1 MFYHPRLTN
10 HGITPMTSA
19 PATLFPQTARLP
31 VSRMALAVALAL
43 PVLLS
48 TANALAEEEQEPALA
63 ELVVEPAKLDWVP
76 LRQVPEE
83 LRDRRCENCRGR
95 YIDPLAN
102 MADAPPPEDADIEA
116 NAASTQMR
124 GNEVFLE
131 GGVNV
136 SQGYRQL
143 SGDRATI
150 NRLDRSAVLEGN
162 IEVREPGVLMRGD
175 RAEVYAKTG
184 EALLENSQFVL
195 HDAHLRGTATGLA
208 RDAEGL
214 IHIENGGLSYCAP
227 GDSDWLLRADSMEL
241 DTEEGVGTAR
251 GAKFD
256 VAGIPIFYFPWLRF
270 PLDDRRRTG
279 FLWPDI
285 GSDTRG
291 GLDMS
296 VPVYFNLAP
305 NYDLLYSPR
314 YIDERGTNH
323 EVEARYMDRR
333 IGFWKA
339 GGAYLADDKRYKN
352 EVPEDRNY
360 DRWLANVDH
369 SGLFDQRWRTRV
381 DYSKASDANYVKD
394 LDTSSINNKR
404 ETALLQLGSVDY
416 LGDKWLVNLDVQ
428 QFQSLAD
435 DINDDYRKLPQLTAQ
450 YRGDRQPF
458 DIDPIGLV
466 QYSNFDTDENR
477 VTGERVYAEAGLT
490 YPMLWEFGF
499 LRPTAKYRYLTYDL
513 EPQGR
518 FTDENPSASS
528 ALVNLDGGLYFERSA
543 NVAGRGLLQTLEPR
557 VYYLYSEYDEQT
569 AQPDF
574 DSAELTFSY
583 NQLFRETRFS
593 GRDRLDDANQLSV
606 GLTTRF
612 ISEDDGRE
620 QFSASIG
627 QIFYFE
633 DREVRLNPVAPP
645 LDQSGSEIAGELSW
659 DPHERVNLRTN
670 LQYDPYSGD
679 MNAGNFFVNY
689 KPGDGAVY
697 NVGYSYRRP
706 LTVTSLQE
714 ATEQAH
720 FSAYVPMGRN
730 WSLFAAWN
738 YSVEAQ
744 ESVEDL
750 IGIEYD
756 TCCWKFRLLHLR
768 YFDTVPGQIPD
779 FTDPELERENS
790 TQFQIVLK
798 GMGGFGNRVEGLL
811 DDMIRGFEERE
822 L

>member
-1 MFYHPRLTN
+1 VPR
-10 HGITPMTSA
+10 
-19 PATLFPQTARLP
+19 
-31 VSRMALAVALAL
+31 
-43 PVLLS
+43 
-48 TANALAEEEQEPALA
+48 
-63 ELVVEPAKLDWVP
+63 
-76 LRQVPEE
+76 E

-95 YIDPLAN
+95 YIDPLAGSR
-102 MADAPPPEDADIEA
+102 DGPPPEEADIQA
-116 NAASTQMR
+116 NAASTELR
-124 GNEVFLE
+124 GDEVILE
-131 GGVNV
+131 GGVSV
-136 SQGYRQL
+136 SQGYREL
-143 SGDRATI
+143 RGDRATI
-150 NRLDRSAVLEGN
+150 NRVDRSAVLEGN
-162 IEVREPGVLMRGD
+162 IEVREPGVLMRGE
-175 RAEVYAKTG
+175 RAEIYAKSG
-184 EALLENSQFVL
+184 EAVLERSQFVL

-208 RDAEGL
+208 RDSEGL
-214 IHIENGGLSYCAP
+214 IHIEHGSLSYCAP
-227 GDSDWLLRADSMEL
+227 DDGDWLLRADKMEL
-241 DTEEGVGTAR
+241 DTEEGIGTAR

-256 VAGIPIFYFPWLRF
+256 VGGVPIFYFPWLRF

-291 GLDMS
+291 GLDVS
-296 VPVYFNLAP
+296 VPVYFNIAP

-323 EVEARYMDRR
+323 EVDARYMDRR
-333 IGFWKA
+333 IGSWQA
-339 GGAYLADDKRYKN
+339 GGAYLADDKRYSS
-352 EVPEDRNY
+352 EVPDDRNP
-360 DRWLANVDH
+360 DRWLATVNH
-369 SGLFDQRWRTRV
+369 NGLFDQRWRTRV

-435 DINDDYRKLPQLTAQ
+435 DINDDYKKLPQLTAQ
-450 YRGDRQPF
+450 YRGDREPF
-458 DIDPIGLV
+458 KLDPIGLV

-477 VTGERVYAEAGLT
+477 VTGERVYGEAGVT
-490 YPMLWEFGF
+490 YPMLWQFGF
-499 LRPTAKYRYLTYDL
+499 FRPTAKYRYLTYDL
-513 EPQGR
+513 ETQGI
-518 FTDENPSASS
+518 FTEETPSSGS
-528 ALVNLDGGLYFERSA
+528 ALVNLDGGLYFERSTEI
-543 NVAGRGLLQTLEPR
+543 AGRGLLQTLEPR
-557 VYYLYSEYDEQT
+557 AYYLYSEFDEQT
-569 AQPDF
+569 DQPDF

-593 GRDRLDDANQLSV
+593 GRDRLDDANQLSL
-606 GLTTRF
+606 GLTSRF
-612 ISEDDGRE
+612 ISEDTGRE

-633 DREVRLNPVAPP
+633 DREVRLSPIAPP
-645 LDQSGSEIAGELSW
+645 LDQSGSEVAGELTW
-659 DPHERVNLRTN
+659 DPNERVSLRSN

-679 MNAGNFFVNY
+679 MNAGNFSVNY
-689 KPGDGAVY
+689 KPGGGAVY

-706 LTVTSLQE
+706 LTLTTLQD

-720 FSAYVPMGRN
+720 FSAYIPMGRT
-730 WSLFAAWN
+730 WALFAAWN

-744 ESVEDL
+744 ESVEDMV
-750 IGIEYD
+750 GIEYD

-779 FTDPELERENS
+779 FRDPELEREYS

-811 DDMIRGFEERE
+811 EDMIRGFEERE

>member
-1 MFYHPRLTN
+1 MMP
-10 HGITPMTSA
+10 A
-19 PATLFPQTARLP
+19 PANRLHCPARTR
-31 VSRMALAVALAL
+31 VSRLALAVSLAL
-43 PVLLS
+43 LAAFSATPVS
-48 TANALAEEEQEPALA
+48 ADDPPEERVTEI
-63 ELVVEPAKLDWVP
+63 VIEPAKLDWVGI
-76 LRQVPEE
+76 RQVPRE

-95 YIDPLAN
+95 YIDPLAGSREG
-102 MADAPPPEDADIEA
+102 PPPEEADIKA
-116 NAASTQMR
+116 DAASTELR
-124 GNEVFLE
+124 GNEVILE
-131 GGVNV
+131 GGVTV
-136 SQGYRQL
+136 SQGYRKL
-143 SGDRATI
+143 RGDRATI
-150 NRLDRSAVLEGN
+150 NRVDRSAVLEGN
-162 IEVREPGVLMRGD
+162 IEVREPGVLLRGE
-175 RAEVYAKTG
+175 RAEIYASTG
-184 EALLENSQFVL
+184 EAILERSQFVL

-208 RDAEGL
+208 RDSEGL
-214 IHIENGGLSYCAP
+214 IHVENGSLSYCAP
-227 GDSDWLLRADSMEL
+227 DEGDWLLRADEMAL
-241 DTEEGVGTAR
+241 DTEEGIGTAR

-256 VAGIPIFYFPWLRF
+256 VAGVPVFYFPWLRF

-291 GLDMS
+291 GLDVS
-296 VPVYFNLAP
+296 VPVYFNIAP

-333 IGFWKA
+333 IGFWQA
-339 GGAYLADDKRYKN
+339 GGAYLADDKRYSS
-352 EVPEDRNY
+352 EVPEDRNP
-360 DRWLANVDH
+360 DRWLASVNH

-381 DYSKASDANYVKD
+381 DYSKVSDANYVKD

-435 DINDDYRKLPQLTAQ
+435 DINDDYKKLPQLTAQ
-450 YRGDRQPF
+450 YRGDREPF
-458 DIDPIGLV
+458 KLDPIGLV
-466 QYSNFDTDENR
+466 QYSNFDTDEDR
-477 VTGERVYAEAGLT
+477 VTGERVYAEAGVT
-490 YPMLWEFGF
+490 YPMLWQFGF

-513 EPQGR
+513 DPQGV
-518 FTDENPSASS
+518 FTEESPSSGS
-528 ALVNLDGGLYFERSA
+528 ALVNLDGGLYFERSTRI
-543 NVAGRGLLQTLEPR
+543 AGRGLLQTLEPR
-557 VYYLYSEYDEQT
+557 AYYLYSEFDEQ
-569 AQPDF
+569 AEQPDF

-593 GRDRLDDANQLSV
+593 GRDRLDDANQLSL

-612 ISEDDGRE
+612 ISEDTGRE

-633 DREVRLNPVAPP
+633 DREVRLNPIAPP
-645 LDQSGSEIAGELSW
+645 LDQSGSEVAGELTW
-659 DPHERVNLRTN
+659 DPNERVSLRSN

-679 MNAGNFFVNY
+679 MNAGNFSVNY
-689 KPGDGAVY
+689 KPGGGAVY

-706 LTVTSLQE
+706 LTLTTLQE

-720 FSAYVPMGRN
+720 ISAYIPMGRT
-730 WSLFAAWN
+730 WALFAAWN

-744 ESVEDL
+744 ESVEDM

-779 FTDPELERENS
+779 FRDPELEREYT

-811 DDMIRGFEERE
+811 EDMIRGFEERE